1 MVEVFRC
8 SAWATASSPTIG
20 ATTAALDPE
29 NRALV
34 PQTAGPPSPL
44 CGRHR
49 RGSQAARLR
58 LHQTARNFEIT
69 ALVFAR
75 KDGEEWVSRRSKIQ
89 EQVVLY
95 VEFGDLDSFDVLW
108 KVP

>member
-1 MVEVFRC
+1 VGNRFLADYWGDHGGAGSRKSC
-8 SAWATASSPTIG
+8 ARTPNCRSS
-20 ATTAALDPE
+20 
-29 NRALV
+29 
-34 PQTAGPPSPL
+34 SPL